1 MNFLDENGLGR
12 LWAQIILKLNSK
24 VPDGGTTGQ
33 ILKKTENGTEWADGK
48 SAYTAAQEGGYAG
61 TEAEFNAA
69 LASTP
74 GHIADSDIHV
84 TNEEKTAWSAKQDT
98 LIGTQGQV
106 VGFDADGNPVAQ
118 DIPSG
123 SGGDMKKSTYD
134 TKNVG
139 VDIYNYIGSRG
150 ENLIT
155 NGTGLLKSNYN
166 WSQFDYDP
174 TDTYFANGCFSKE
187 NVIRYQSFVCDELL
201 PVNMTGKFKFD
212 FYSKCN
218 VDGAQLSGILQC
230 YDIDGKPIRT
240 YQTTPRA
247 GTLTF
252 LTQPLK
258 HGDTVVHL
266 NDVSGFNTT
275 TTAAQDRSLLFWG
288 YANSYGYVYDDET
301 YTQWIFSDLWGDG
314 AIDVENNTITLA
326 SPWSNRNPEFEAG
339 HHVSQGMGGA
349 GANYVSNDTNMG
361 FNDWAHHTFHFGGI
375 QNKNEFPSGKFQFG
389 TAYFKVGFMC
399 RPSAHGSN
407 VKISTI
413 TVTQQSDIADN
424 VKDVQINGSSIV
436 KNGVVNIPI
445 AGKDYGVIKSTN
457 TDGVYI
463 SPVSGYI
470 SAIPAT
476 DAQIANRSTSYNV
489 ITPTNLDSAVK
500 AAMCD
505 GKGAAWT
512 DDEKAAARIR
522 MGTVSSDEVSTM
534 ISAALGVIENGA
546 Y

>member
-1 MNFLDENGLGR
+1 MSVQSEIKRINTNVQTSLSTIASTGVSIPEN
-12 LWAQIILKLNSK
+12 ANSDNL
-24 VPDGGTTGQ
+24 P
-33 ILKKTENGTEWADGK
+33 
-48 SAYTAAQEGGYAG
+48 AA
-61 TEAEFNAA
+61 TLA
-69 LASTP
+69 LA
-74 GHIADSDIHV
+74 
-84 TNEEKTAWSAKQDT
+84 NEKQDKLT
-98 LIGTQGQV
+98 GTPGQV
-106 VGFDADGNPVAQ
+106 VGFDENGNPVAQ
-118 DIPSG
+118 KAPSA
-123 SGGDMKKSTYD
+123 GDMHKSTYD

-139 VDIYNYIGSRG
+139 VDFYNYIGSRG

-174 TDTYFANGCFSKE
+174 TDTFYANGCFSKE
-187 NVIRYQSFVCDELL
+187 NVTRYQSFVCDELL
-201 PVNMTGKFKFD
+201 PVNMAGKFKFD

-218 VDGAQLSGILQC
+218 VEGAQLSGILQC

-266 NDVSGFNTT
+266 NDVSGFK
-275 TTAAQDRSLLFWG
+275 TTATATQDRSLLFWG

-301 YTQWIFSDLWGDG
+301 YTQWMFLDLWGDG

-339 HHVSQGMGGA
+339 HHVSQGMSGA
-349 GANYVSNDTNMG
+349 GANYMSNDTNMG
-361 FNDWAHHTFHFGGI
+361 FNDWAHHTFYFGGI
-375 QNKNEFPSGKFQFG
+375 QNKNEFPSGTFQFG

-413 TVTQQSDIADN
+413 TVTQQSDIADS
-424 VKDVQINGSSIV
+424 VKDVQIDGESIV
-436 KNGVVNIPI
+436 ADGVANIPI
-445 AGKDYGVIKSTN
+445 ATIGHAGAVQIEPNYGIGIFNNKLTVQYMEPKHVDSRSGGNRPLCVGVLDY
-457 TDGVYI
+457 
-463 SPVSGYI
+463 
-470 SAIPAT
+470 
-476 DAQIANRSTSYNV
+476 
-489 ITPTNLDSAVK
+489 AVK

-505 GKGAAWT
+505 GEGAAWT
-512 DDEKAAARIR
+512 DDEKAAARTR

-534 ISAALGVIENGA
+534 ISDALGVVENGA